1 MLDRLFFEL
10 VEDLDNVASE
20 NVGADSLSKMAEK
33 FGLTH
38 ASYLGVNIPLAKQ
51 DVYILTTYTNEWVH
65 QYVSK
70 DYVKIDPVIQLGLR
84 GIMPLD
90 WKDLRDKNETTR
102 NFFGESREFGL
113 GRQGLT
119 IPMRGAHG
127 EIAMFSLNVDIPD
140 RRWESEKRKLIRDF
154 SVLAYHFHNRVLEQY
169 GVHDEDVKLSS
180 KEIEV
185 LKWSAQGKANQDIAD
200 ILRISERTV
209 RFHLECARAK
219 LNTINTTQAVARAI
233 RLGLI

>member
-1 MLDRLFFEL
+1 MMDRVFFEL
-10 VEDLDNVASE
+10 VDDLDKVASE
-20 NVGADSLSKMAEK
+20 KLGADTLGKLAEK

-51 DVYILTTYTNEWVH
+51 DVYILTTYTDEWVH

-70 DYVKIDPVIQLGLR
+70 GYVKIDPVIQLGLR

-90 WKDLRDKNETTR
+90 WRDLRDENATTKR
-102 NFFGESREFGL
+102 FFGESREFGL

-127 EIAMFSLNVDIPD
+127 EIAMFSLNVDMSD
-140 RRWESEKRKLIRDF
+140 RQWAREKRSLIRDF

-169 GVHDEDVKLSS
+169 GVQEQDIKLSS

-185 LKWSAQGKANQDIAD
+185 LKWSAQGKGNQDIAD
-200 ILRISERTV
+200 ILRISHRTV
-209 RFHLECARAK
+209 KFHLECARAK
-219 LNTINTTQAVARAI
+219 LNTLNTTQAVARAI